1 MISEDKGGPLRSK
14 KYATERI
21 NWRKIA
27 VIAGI
32 VAAIAVG
39 AVLVFIMINGE
50 NDDGDACTVSYYS
63 NGMKISEKTVA
74 AGTTISIADD
84 AGGSGDHERFV
95 GWNTRSD
102 MKGSILLPGASLRM
116 EVNISLYAMY
126 ADLGSYAIILPEK
139 QVGYTITADPMLV
152 KGGGSSIISF
162 TLLPSHID
170 ENLIISVN
178 GNPMKLDAM
187 KRIHLTDI
195 KEDKIVTVTG
205 VYDKRE
211 HSITLPSVQR
221 GYVLTSSEDKV
232 HHGESY
238 VLEYKLLPGYREA
251 FDFGIHVNGGNAKLP
266 SGGSLLIENVSDNHE
281 ITVTGVEPI
290 PYNIACGKN
299 ISALVNGKSAS
310 TSTVEDIVTIQP
322 GGGYSIPETFNSNIK
337 GAFTAEGK
345 GYRIHGDVFFPS
357 VLKITAGDNVR
368 MNNGSQKAIFVC
380 PDDKIKISP
389 SSGYDLPNNYV
400 DKVRGLSGV
409 KYSADSFSFSDD
421 TILPS
426 IYKVVFNGYSKVHA
440 TFFIVGG
447 DNCSIPASNPS
458 RDHYL
463 FEKWQSISTIV
474 LTDLS
479 INAVWI
485 PKEYNVV
492 FGNNLVFSIN
502 GIFYSKPG
510 SYRVNIEQF
519 VTISAFPG
527 YELPAG
533 YLPSKVFVKN
543 GTGYNIASDYVL
555 PDIYCVYYVDVITN
569 LSKKYFFSDSEIH
582 MIINPATQAN
592 PLFVFDLEGTEYG
605 IEDFEGWVCDGQIYK
620 GGSIT
625 VDRDLMFYSSWRSE

>member
-32 VAAIAVG
+32 AAAIAVG
-39 AVLVFIMINGE
+39 AVLVFITINGE

-74 AGTTISIADD
+74 AGTAITIADN

-102 MKGSILLPGASLRM
+102 MKGSILLPGASLRL

-126 ADLGSYAIILPEK
+126 ADLGSYAVILPEK

-178 GNPMKLDAM
+178 GNPMKLYAM

-195 KEDKIVTVTG
+195 NEDKVVTVTG

-211 HSITLPSVQR
+211 HSITLPGVQR

-232 HHGESY
+232 QHGESY

-299 ISALVNGKSAS
+299 ISVLVNGKPAS
-310 TSTVEDIVTIQP
+310 TATVEDIVAIQP
-322 GGGYSIPETFNSNIK
+322 NDGYSIPETFNSHIK
-337 GAFTAEGK
+337 GVFTAEGK
-345 GYRIHGDVFFPS
+345 GYRIRGDVSFPS

-368 MNNGSQKAIFVC
+368 MNSGSQKAIFVC
-380 PDDKIKISP
+380 PDDKVKVSP
-389 SSGYDLPNNYV
+389 SSGYDLPDNYV

-426 IYKVVFNGYSKVHA
+426 FYKVVFNGYSKVHA
-440 TFFIVGG
+440 IFFVIGGTTLFFPQNNPERVAYYFGGWNVDSSSFVVSDMIVESKWNPMTFEVFFGPNLFVKVGNVPYYFKEGAAKDFPRSINIKSNEKVIIESIFEMPLPNGFGSLNGMAYYKSGYFEIVG
-447 DNCSIPASNPS
+447 NCSFPGVTFIQYMKSNGDAGLSLLAIIGSGYTPITEPLENKEGYIFS
-458 RDHYL
+458 GWACDG
-463 FEKWQSISTIV
+463 V
-474 LTDLS
+474 LTVGQIKVENRS
-479 INAVWI
+479 YVFYAVWEPI
-485 PKEYNVV
+485 
-492 FGNNLVFSIN
+492 
-502 GIFYSKPG
+502 
-510 SYRVNIEQF
+510 
-519 VTISAFPG
+519 
-527 YELPAG
+527 
-533 YLPSKVFVKN
+533 
-543 GTGYNIASDYVL
+543 
-555 PDIYCVYYVDVITN
+555 
-569 LSKKYFFSDSEIH
+569 
-582 MIINPATQAN
+582 
-592 PLFVFDLEGTEYG
+592 
-605 IEDFEGWVCDGQIYK
+605 DG
-620 GGSIT
+620 
-625 VDRDLMFYSSWRSE
+625 